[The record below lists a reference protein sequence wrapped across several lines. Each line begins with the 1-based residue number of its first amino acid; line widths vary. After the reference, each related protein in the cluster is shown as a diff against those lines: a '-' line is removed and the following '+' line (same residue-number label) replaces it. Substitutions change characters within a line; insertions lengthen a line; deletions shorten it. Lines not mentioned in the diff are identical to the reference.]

1 VISDQTK
8 TYAKTTL
15 TRSGKYS
22 VINEYTESSVPCDVI
37 RINEDV
43 IQYIGSDYKSP
54 CPKEEERP
62 DEDVFENICDW
73 RKRNWGN
80 AKVMPRVV
88 NTCKKLLRDN
98 NLVACCDGSVNYG
111 RAAHAWGLACKRK
124 KGLFFSGSAPVDGHT
139 DVLNS
144 TRAEILGIIACVTF
158 IQWISV
164 REK

>member
-1 VISDQTK
+1 MISDQTK

-43 IQYIGSDYKSP
+43 IQYIGSDDISP

-62 DEDVFENICDW
+62 DENVFENICDW

-80 AKVMPRVV
+80 AKVTPRVV

-144 TRAEILGIIACVTF
+144 TRAEILGIIAD
-158 IQWISV
+158 IGA
-164 REK
+164 